1 MRVPAKWV
9 AVAVG
14 AVGGLTTGVLL
25 GIYVFDDD
33 PPRTNLV
40 TVTTP
45 APAPATTVPLSTTST
60 EAPVASESGSSTTPP
75 STFASC
81 STFTG
86 AGSDLPVGLC
96 EGGDIVRLVQD
107 LLRAN
112 GYDVSSDGRFGP
124 QTAEAVAAF
133 QESMDLPV
141 DGSVDAFT
149 FRALCDESPVDIC
162 ATN

>member
-1 MRVPAKWV
+1 MKVPATWI

-14 AVGGLTTGVLL
+14 SVTGLATGVLL
-25 GIYVFDDD
+25 GVYVFDDD
-33 PPRTNLV
+33 PPRTNLI

-45 APAPATTVPLSTTST
+45 APTVATTVSPTTTTSD
-60 EAPVASESGSSTTPP
+60 APVGPESVSTPP
-75 STFASC
+75 STFAPC
-81 STFTG
+81 DTFTG

-112 GYDVSSDGRFGP
+112 GYDVTSDGRYGP
-124 QTAEAVAAF
+124 QTAEAVVAF
-133 QESMDLPV
+133 QQSVDLPS
-141 DGSVDAFT
+141 DGTVDAFT

>member
-1 MRVPAKWV
+1 MKVRATWI

-14 AVGGLTTGVLL
+14 AVTGLATGVLL
-25 GIYVFDDD
+25 GVYVFDDD
-33 PPRTNLV
+33 PPRTNLI

-45 APAPATTVPLSTTST
+45 APTVTTTESPTTTTTSD
-60 EAPVASESGSSTTPP
+60 APVGPESASAPT
-75 STFASC
+75 STFAPCDS
-81 STFTG
+81 FTG

-112 GYDVSSDGRFGP
+112 GYDVTSDGRYGP
-124 QTAEAVAAF
+124 QTAEAVVAF
-133 QESMDLPV
+133 QQSVELPSDGTV
-141 DGSVDAFT
+141 DTFT